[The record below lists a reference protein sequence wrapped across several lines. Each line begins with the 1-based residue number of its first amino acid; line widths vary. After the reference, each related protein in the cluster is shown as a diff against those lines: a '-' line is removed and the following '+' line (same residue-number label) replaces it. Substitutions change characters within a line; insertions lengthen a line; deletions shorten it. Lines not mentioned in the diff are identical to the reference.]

1 MCRRVGLLPADLS
14 FIFLISIINFVSS
27 LAPFHSYFLFVDPDF
42 PWYQG
47 LFLLLEEQFIRYPY
61 NSLWN
66 MLTCA
71 FRTQVKELREREKYT
86 SLTSLS
92 HIPKQY
98 DKSTL
103 SQFFSLLNYFSQPNT
118 P

>member
-1 MCRRVGLLPADLS
+1 VGLLPADLS

-27 LAPFHSYFLFVDPDF
+27 LAPFHSYFLFVDPGF
-42 PWYQG
+42 PLYQG

-71 FRTQVKELREREKYT
+71 FRTQVKELKKKLREREKYT

-103 SQFFSLLNYFSQPNT
+103 S
-118 P
+118 